1 MGSASVRM
9 TVEWLV
15 PLGETRPITMAL
27 HAVAAETRSA
37 RGCIGC
43 SVSTDIGKGGAVR
56 YVEDW
61 KTEEDLRR
69 RLQSDTFSQLITL
82 IEGASQPP
90 RIEFALALG
99 KRGLDFV
106 AEVRGSVM

>member
-27 HAVAAETRSA
+27 HAVAADTRGIH
-37 RGCIGC
+37 GCLGC

-61 KTEEDLRR
+61 LTEEDLRR
-69 RLQSDTFSQLITL
+69 RLQSDTFAQLITL
-82 IEGASQPP
+82 IEGASQAP
-90 RIEFALALG
+90 RIEFALPRG